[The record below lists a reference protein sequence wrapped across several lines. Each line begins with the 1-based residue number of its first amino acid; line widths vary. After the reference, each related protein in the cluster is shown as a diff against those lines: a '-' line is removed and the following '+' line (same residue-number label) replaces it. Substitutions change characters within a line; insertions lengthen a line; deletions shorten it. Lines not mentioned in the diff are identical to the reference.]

1 MGSSRGSNE
10 PLVPDPDAP
19 IASSSDASLA
29 PSSNDL
35 LARKILL
42 GDNKALTEL
51 KQCFRQ
57 LRQEKNLVDR
67 QYKILREAEQR
78 QIPLEKFELMFAQYC
93 NRRAWNRRADGG
105 LRKITDIVGQ
115 LSILFGLVLFVTEA
129 DSRKQQANE
138 QAWGVIIA
146 AQRAQATKDVD
157 GMGDASHLGR
167 IAALES
173 LNQGCREAREE
184 SQQPFWMNLLP
195 WEWSLW
201 HSKCA
206 TLQGLWL
213 TGVHLPNVKLPYAT
227 LRNTNFR
234 ETGLWS
240 ADFREADL
248 SDAILER
255 ALLNESDFSGA
266 NLTGANLKG
275 ANLAGVSLDGA
286 ILLDTNFTNSR
297 DEIEGTLLKRTRLT
311 QNQLAT
317 ALICGAQFPKNV
329 RPPADD
335 CSEVKAE
342 LHKRYPDQFADEETA
357 GEFVDEL
364 LERKQAADR

>member
-1 MGSSRGSNE
+1 MAFGRGSDE
-10 PLVPDPDAP
+10 PLAQKVM
-19 IASSSDASLA
+19 
-29 PSSNDL
+29 
-35 LARKILL
+35 L
-42 GDNKALTEL
+42 GDNKALAEL
-51 KQCFRQ
+51 KRCFRQ

-67 QYKILREAEQR
+67 QYKLLREAEQR

-105 LRKITDIVGQ
+105 LRKITDLVGQ

-146 AQRAQATKDVD
+146 AQRAQATRATD

-173 LNQGCREAREE
+173 LNQGCREDREE
-184 SQQPFWMNLLP
+184 SQQPLVVNLLP

-213 TGVHLPNVKLPYAT
+213 TGVHLPNVQLPYAT

-240 ADFREADL
+240 ANFKEADL
-248 SDAILER
+248 SDAVLER
-255 ALLNESDFSGA
+255 ALLNESDLSRA
-266 NLTGANLKG
+266 NLTGANLRG
-275 ANLAGVSLDGA
+275 ADLSEVDLNGA
-286 ILLDTNFTNSR
+286 ILLDTDFTHSLSEADR
-297 DEIEGTLLKRTRLT
+297 LLKRTRLT
-311 QNQLAT
+311 QAQLKGT
-317 ALICGAQFPKNV
+317 LVCGSQFP
-329 RPPADD
+329 RRITAPEED
-335 CSEVKAE
+335 CPGVKAALYE
-342 LHKRYPDQFADEETA
+342 RYPDQFANEEMA
-357 GEFVDEL
+357 EAFVDDL
-364 LERKQAADR
+364 LERKAATSD

>member
-1 MGSSRGSNE
+1 MALGQGSDE
-10 PLVPDPDAP
+10 PLAQT
-19 IASSSDASLA
+19 SDRRLA
-29 PSSNDL
+29 Q
-35 LARKILL
+35 KVML
-42 GDNKALTEL
+42 GNNKALDEL
-51 KQCFRQ
+51 KHCFRQ
-57 LRQEKNLVDR
+57 LRQERNLVDR

-78 QIPLEKFELMFAQYC
+78 QIPLETFELMFAQYC
-93 NRRAWNRRADGG
+93 NRRAWNKRADGG

-138 QAWGVIIA
+138 QAWGVVIA
-146 AQRAQATKDVD
+146 AQRAQATKDAD

-173 LNQGCREAREE
+173 LNQGCRESREE
-184 SQQPFWMNLLP
+184 RQQRFIVNLLP

-213 TGVHLPNVKLPYAT
+213 TGVHLPNMQLPYAT

-248 SDAILER
+248 SDAVLER
-255 ALLNESDFSGA
+255 ALLNESNLERA
-266 NLTGANLKG
+266 NLTGANLRG
-275 ANLAGVSLDGA
+275 ADLSDARLDGA
-286 ILLDTNFTNSR
+286 ILLTTDFTDSL
-297 DEIEGTLLKRTRLT
+297 DAATGKPLKRTQLT
-311 QNQLAT
+311 QNQLAA
-317 ALICGAQFPKNV
+317 ALVCGAQFPKRVEAPN
-329 RPPADD
+329 DD
-335 CSEVKAE
+335 CSAVEEE
-342 LHKRYPDQFADEETA
+342 LRKRYPDQFSDEAAA
-357 GEFVDEL
+357 GKFVDEL
-364 LERKQAADR
+364 FARKQAASEQAVP